1 MSIIKILMGILLIS
15 TGLFIML
22 LYLNLLIV
30 NFNIIDY
37 LIFVLRRK
45 IYIFFLLGIYLIYKG
60 MMRLWI
66 IIMM

>member
-30 NFNIIDY
+30 NFNVIDY
-37 LIFVLRRK
+37 LIFVLKRK

-60 MMRLWI
+60 MMRL
-66 IIMM
+66 

>member
-30 NFNIIDY
+30 NFNVIDY
-37 LIFVLRRK
+37 LIFVLKRK

-60 MMRLWI
+60 MMKL
-66 IIMM
+66 

>member
-60 MMRLWI
+60 MMRL
-66 IIMM
+66 

>member
-60 MMRLWI
+60 MMKL
-66 IIMM
+66 

>member
-60 MMRLWI
+60 MMKLWI